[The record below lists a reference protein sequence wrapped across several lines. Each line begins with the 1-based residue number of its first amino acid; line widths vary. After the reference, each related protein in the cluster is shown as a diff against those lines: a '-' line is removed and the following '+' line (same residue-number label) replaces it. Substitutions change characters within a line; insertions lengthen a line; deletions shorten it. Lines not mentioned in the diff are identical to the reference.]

1 MKLVAIYIVGL
12 AFLSA
17 VAQVAAASMKRVDE
31 REYGKMP
38 DGTVVKEFTLRNG
51 KGMVAKVISYG
62 ATLTELQ
69 VPDKNGATTNVV
81 LGANSLEEYLKS
93 FNAAAATIGRYGN
106 RIAKARFTLDGV
118 EYKLAA
124 NNGPNHLHGGP
135 TGFAKRVW
143 TGKALPS
150 GDGVQFTYLSKD
162 GEEGYPGNLTVKV
175 TYTLTDTN
183 ELRLDYESTTDKVTP
198 VNFTNHAYFN
208 LAGHGDI
215 LDHELGLAAD
225 QYTPVDDGLIPTGE
239 IASVK
244 GTPLDFTTPKKVGE
258 RIDAFKPKL
267 NGYDHNYVVRDG
279 GKSLVLA
286 ARVTDPKTGRV
297 MEMRTT
303 EPGFQLYTGNHVKH
317 KGLCLESQHYPDSPN
332 RPNFPSSILRPGET
346 LKSTTVYAFSNK

>member
-1 MKLVAIYIVGL
+1 MRAIKFFIVMLTLGSLVTQVEGAMK
-12 AFLSA
+12 
-17 VAQVAAASMKRVDE
+17 QVEE
-31 REYGKMP
+31 REYGTMR

-69 VPDKNGATTNVV
+69 APEKNGATTNVV
-81 LGANSLEEYLKS
+81 LGAKSLDEFVKGAPS
-93 FNAAAATIGRYGN
+93 AATIGRFAN

-124 NNGPNHLHGGP
+124 NNGANHLHGGP

-143 TGKALPS
+143 EGKTL
-150 GDGVQFTYLSKD
+150 DGNEAKVQFTYLSKD
-162 GEEGYPGNLTVKV
+162 GEEGYPGNLSLKV
-175 TYTLTDTN
+175 TYTLTEKN
-183 ELRLDYESTTDKVTP
+183 ELRIDYEATTDKATV

-208 LAGHGDI
+208 LAGSGDI
-215 LDHELGLAAD
+215 LDHELWLGAE
-225 QYTPVDDGLIPTGE
+225 QYTPVDGGLIPTGE

-244 GTPLDFTTPKKVGE
+244 GTPLDFTKPTRVGE

-267 NGYDHNYVVRDG
+267 NGYDHNYVVKGG

-286 ARVTDPKTGRV
+286 ARLTDPKSGRV
-297 MEMRTT
+297 MEMHTT

-317 KGLCLESQHYPDSPN
+317 TGLCLESQHFPDAPN
-332 RPNFPSSILRPGET
+332 KPNFPSPVLRPGET
-346 LKSTTVYAFSNK
+346 FKSTTVYAFTAK